1 MGNNLSKDNKDKHI
15 YTKKQNKLINNTNTN
30 PNINEIEN
38 SVNTYKVLNERL
50 KTEYNDISLEAI
62 DKMYEQEQDTDDM
75 NINNKNTRSKK
86 NSEDNSFRFYYPDG
100 DIYNRDDEFFIENND
115 ENIDNIDLNEKREK
129 ELDETES
136 PLKMDTDKVTV
147 ENSGVLSF
155 DQVKDIICYYNMN
168 NTDIQS
174 DFLFQK
180 NERKIFELN
189 YKNKYFCYF
198 FGNTK
203 NIVGDK
209 NINND
214 NNDLNDDIITFNTN
228 IKNKNQSNSIFSLE
242 TEYSSKMN
250 KKYNKI
256 L

>member
-1 MGNNLSKDNKDKHI
+1 
-15 YTKKQNKLINNTNTN
+15 
-30 PNINEIEN
+30 
-38 SVNTYKVLNERL
+38 
-50 KTEYNDISLEAI
+50 
-62 DKMYEQEQDTDDM
+62 
-75 NINNKNTRSKK
+75 
-86 NSEDNSFRFYYPDG
+86 
-100 DIYNRDDEFFIENND
+100 
-115 ENIDNIDLNEKREK
+115 
-129 ELDETES
+129 
-136 PLKMDTDKVTV
+136 MDTDKVSI

-189 YKNKYFCYF
+189 YKNKYLCYF
-198 FGNTK
+198 FGNNK
-203 NIVGDK
+203 NSVGDK

-214 NNDLNDDIITFNTN
+214 SNDLNDDVITFNTN